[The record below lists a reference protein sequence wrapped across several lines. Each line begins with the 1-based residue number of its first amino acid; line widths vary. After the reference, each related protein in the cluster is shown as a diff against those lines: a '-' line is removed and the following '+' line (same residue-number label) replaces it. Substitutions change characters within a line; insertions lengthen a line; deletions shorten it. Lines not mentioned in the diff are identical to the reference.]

1 MSRAVVA
8 ALALLLSALCWASEP
23 PRLAADALVEKTS
36 RGEDVVL
43 LDVRTSKEFAEG
55 HIPGAVNISHD
66 ELGSRLDELG
76 ADRDREIVVYCRSGR
91 RADVALDLLAK
102 AGFRRLYHLDGDY
115 LGWAEA
121 NRSVEK

>member
-1 MSRAVVA
+1 
-8 ALALLLSALCWASEP
+8 
-23 PRLAADALVEKTS
+23 
-36 RGEDVVL
+36 
-43 LDVRTSKEFAEG
+43 
-55 HIPGAVNISHD
+55 VNISHD